1 MADQTHPQQPRPR
14 PHRQDRQPQ
23 GPYPLQ
29 QRHRPC
35 RHVRFARSFL
45 RTSSGSLAILAAIR
59 RASSLVR
66 SLAARASAH
75 SHSKAA
81 GMLKPAALPYSPQMP
96 TSGKASLGLSDWLW
110 GRAHTL
116 CPPHASQGA
125 KVPAR
130 PQKHIARAVGLQRQ
144 FLRPAESTD
153 NRSQD
158 QRGAPGIGA
167 TSGKHCAD
175 TEPLRL

>member
-1 MADQTHPQQPRPR
+1 MRTSLPVRVER
-14 PHRQDRQPQ
+14 LWWVRRLRRLLRSL
-23 GPYPLQ
+23 GTLPLVLDSHGQ
-29 QRHRPC
+29 VLNAFRN
-35 RHVRFARSFL
+35 
-45 RTSSGSLAILAAIR
+45 SSGSLAILAAIR

-96 TSGKASLGLSDWLW
+96 TSGKGIVGAVGLAVGES
-110 GRAHTL
+110 HTL